1 MGTQRKSVIQSAFQM
16 TVEKPI
22 PKLLLRPITTG
33 EDSAMDQSEFL
44 AITRTYSKRGKNRA
58 YKVQLVLVL
67 VFFDWKPCPRLL
79 SQSQGVAIAIIS
91 SRLA

>member
-1 MGTQRKSVIQSAFQM
+1 MSHTERFSN
-16 TVEKPI
+16 VEKPL

-33 EDSAMDQSEFL
+33 EDSAMDQTQFL
-44 AITRTYSKRGKNRA
+44 AITRSCSKRWKNRA

-67 VFFDWKPCPRLL
+67 VFFDWKTCSTLL

-91 SRLA
+91 SQLA